1 MDWTTLGNDQPS
13 NLHHSYTNL
22 CKFIKVLSSLS
33 KNIRHQSFAY
43 VLLSP
48 KYNYVCA
55 ISIRSKYVYDVVFPV
70 ALIALIVSSSTSVL
84 LKFSVTLIV
93 QTLKRLFPLNLKV
106 IEWCTIIIIVLL
118 IFIVVVVWKAAD
130 AETFVCPLCWHCFTH
145 AGCLNL
151 SPSYIHH
158 Q

>member
-1 MDWTTLGNDQPS
+1 M
-13 NLHHSYTNL
+13 
-22 CKFIKVLSSLS
+22 
-33 KNIRHQSFAY
+33 
-43 VLLSP
+43 
-48 KYNYVCA
+48 CA

-70 ALIALIVSSSTSVL
+70 ALIALIVSSSTTVL

-130 AETFVCPLCWHCFTH
+130 AETFVCPLC
-145 AGCLNL
+145 
-151 SPSYIHH
+151 
-158 Q
+158 